1 MKGSEKLQKNEIYYT
16 KNSETN
22 KKQSQKL
29 LKKNEQETD
38 WKGLFIK
45 FSSENFLAH
54 MKNITAGGPAI
65 LYYIAGIF
73 HLTDVSC

>member
-1 MKGSEKLQKNEIYYT
+1 MKGSEKLQINEIYYT
-16 KNSETN
+16 KTSETN

-29 LKKNEQETD
+29 LKNEQETD

-54 MKNITAGGPAI
+54 MKNITAGGPAT
-65 LYYIAGIF
+65 LHYIAGIF

>member
-1 MKGSEKLQKNEIYYT
+1 MKGSEKLQINEIYYT
-16 KNSETN
+16 KTSETN

-29 LKKNEQETD
+29 LKNEQETD

-65 LYYIAGIF
+65 LHYIAGIF